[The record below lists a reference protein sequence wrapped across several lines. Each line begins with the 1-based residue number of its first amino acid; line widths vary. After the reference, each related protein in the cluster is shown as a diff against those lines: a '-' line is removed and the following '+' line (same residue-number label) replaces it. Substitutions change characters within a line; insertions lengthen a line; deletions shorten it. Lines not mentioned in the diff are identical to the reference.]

1 MNNCAGAIYLTII
14 LRNPDNAAHDPT
26 QSVTGAEQDKQPKP
40 LEDTIRNPTA
50 TDKSGSNWKST
61 AYATTKLVINLLKE
75 SADAFPPL
83 KSAVGGVSAILD
95 HCDVR
100 FIFHTT
106 PSTMLTAVT
115 ANNRLSQNNKS
126 VDAPGRR
133 AGRIA
138 VHACSRG
145 RSQGRTEK
153 GSPQTVG
160 SRSPGS
166 RVQLTQIIC

>member
-1 MNNCAGAIYLTII
+1 MNNCAWVIYLTI
-14 LRNPDNAAHDPT
+14 LLHNPDNAAHDPT

-40 LEDTIRNPTA
+40 LEDTIRKPSA
-50 TDKSGSNWKST
+50 DGSGSNWKT
-61 AYATTKLVINLLKE
+61 AYATTKLAINLVKE

-83 KSAVGGVSAILD
+83 KSVVGGLSAILD

-106 PSTMLTAVT
+106 PPAMFTTVT
-115 ANNRLSQNNKS
+115 ENNRLSQNNKS
-126 VDAPGRR
+126 VDAPSRR

-138 VHACSRG
+138 VYACSRG
-145 RSQGRTEK
+145 RSQGGREK
-153 GSPQTVG
+153 GDPQTVG

-166 RVQLTQIIC
+166 RVKLTRIVC